1 MSMAAASSKA
11 REAVKLPANGD
22 EDDGA
27 IPIVESNREKMKT
40 VYNLLLPSRDRPAS
54 DPAGAVLPP
63 PSRIGVGRPW
73 TGDASVR
80 ICLRSIRK
88 TVRVHGLSLEEQAGD
103 EDKQIVDEAA
113 SDPARI
119 LELEHNKA

>member
-27 IPIVESNREKMKT
+27 IPIVESNRDKMNT

-54 DPAGAVLPP
+54 DPSWCCSSSSVTDW
-63 PSRIGVGRPW
+63 SRTAMDRRCFGS
-73 TGDASVR
+73 D
-80 ICLRSIRK
+80 LF
-88 TVRVHGLSLEEQAGD
+88 EEYT
-103 EDKQIVDEAA
+103 
-113 SDPARI
+113 
-119 LELEHNKA
+119 

>member
-27 IPIVESNREKMKT
+27 IPIVLVESNREKMNT

-54 DPAGAVLPP
+54 H
-63 PSRIGVGRPW
+63 PSW
-73 TGDASVR
+73 CSSSSSVTDWSR
-80 ICLRSIRK
+80 TAMDRRCFGSDLF
-88 TVRVHGLSLEEQAGD
+88 EEYT
-103 EDKQIVDEAA
+103 
-113 SDPARI
+113 
-119 LELEHNKA
+119 